1 MDTTLI
7 RHKLQLQELKKDL
20 IGQTEMTEG
29 LQEHEG
35 LRDSTQ
41 ELTVIDN
48 HPADVASENYERAK
62 DISLHEKNQFVL
74 EKVEEALKKVESGRY
89 GRCENCGGEIPE
101 DRLDAIPYTEFCI
114 HCKKESED
122 PVRDDSRPIEEAGLT
137 PPFARTYM
145 EGKSDYTGYD
155 GEDTWQD
162 VGKYNWLPHV
172 YYEDTEDESEERI
185 GLVEDT
191 DRISN
196 EEYED
201 QLPD

>member
-1 MDTTLI
+1 MDSNLI
-7 RHKLQLQELKKDL
+7 RHKLQLQQLKNDL
-20 IGQTEMTEG
+20 IGQTEVTEG

-62 DISLHEKNQFVL
+62 DISLHEKNLLVL
-74 EKVEEALKKVESGRY
+74 EKVEEALDKIESGRY
-89 GRCENCGGEIPE
+89 GRCENCDREIPE
-101 DRLDAIPYTEFCI
+101 DRLDAVPYTEFCFE
-114 HCKKESED
+114 CKKESEGI
-122 PVRDDSRPIEEAGLT
+122 PYDSRPIEEVGLT

-145 EGKSDYTGYD
+145 EGKNDYTGYD

-162 VGKYNWLPHV
+162 VGKYNRLPHV
-172 YYEDTEDESEERI
+172 YYENTEDESEERI
-185 GLVEDT
+185 GLVEET

-196 EEYED
+196 EEYEE